1 MVKINWTQLALSDL
15 EDIHEYIADDSQ
27 RYAQITVSKIY
38 RRVESLK
45 RQPHSGRMVPEFEDK
60 SIRELIEG
68 NYRIV
73 HYMVSEE
80 RIDILRIYHT
90 ARKMEKGKMKI

>member
-15 EDIHEYIADDSQ
+15 EDIHKYISDDSQ
-27 RYAQITVSKIY
+27 RYAQITVNKIY
-38 RRVESLK
+38 DSVESLT
-45 RQPHSGRMVPEFEDK
+45 RQPYSGRIVPEFEDT

-73 HYMVSEE
+73 HYLVNEE

-90 ARKMEKGKMKI
+90 ARKMEKGKLK

>member
-15 EDIHEYIADDSQ
+15 EDIHEYISDDSQ
-27 RYAQITVSKIY
+27 RYAQITVNKIY
-38 RRVESLK
+38 NRVESLI
-45 RQPHSGRMVPEFEDK
+45 RQPYSGRIVPEFEDT

-68 NYRIV
+68 NYRII
-73 HYMVSEE
+73 HYLVNEE

-90 ARKMEKGKMKI
+90 ARKMEKSKLK

>member
-1 MVKINWTQLALSDL
+1 MVKINWTQLAISDL
-15 EDIHEYIADDSQ
+15 EDIHEYISDDSQ

-38 RRVESLK
+38 DRVESLI
-45 RQPHSGRMVPEFEDK
+45 RQPYSGRIVPEFEDTL
-60 SIRELIEG
+60 IRELIEG

-73 HYMVSEE
+73 HYLVNDE

-90 ARKMEKGKMKI
+90 ARKMEKDKLK

>member
-15 EDIHEYIADDSQ
+15 ENIHEYISDDSQ
-27 RYAQITVSKIY
+27 RYAQITVNKIY
-38 RRVESLK
+38 NRVKSLI
-45 RQPHSGRMVPEFEDK
+45 RQPYSGRIVPEFEDT

-73 HYMVSEE
+73 HYLVNKE

-90 ARKMEKGKMKI
+90 ARKMEKSKLK

>member
-15 EDIHEYIADDSQ
+15 EVIHEYISADSQ
-27 RYAQITVSKIY
+27 RYAQITVNKIY
-38 RRVESLK
+38 NRVESHI
-45 RQPHSGRMVPEFEDK
+45 RQPYSGRIVPEFEDT

-73 HYMVSEE
+73 HFLVDEE

-90 ARKMEKGKMKI
+90 ARKMEKSKLK

>member
-15 EDIHEYIADDSQ
+15 EDIHEYISKDSH
-27 RYAQITVSKIY
+27 RYAQITVNKLY
-38 RRVESLK
+38 NRVESLK
-45 RQPHSGRMVPEFEDK
+45 RQPISGRIVPEFEDT

-73 HYMVSEE
+73 HYLVTDE

-90 ARKMEKGKMKI
+90 ARKMEKSRLK

>member
-15 EDIHEYIADDSQ
+15 EDIHEYISDDSQ
-27 RYAQITVSKIY
+27 RYAQITVNKIY
-38 RRVESLK
+38 SRVESLL
-45 RQPHSGRMVPEFEDK
+45 RQPYSGRIVPEFEDT
-60 SIRELIEG
+60 SLRELIEG

-73 HYMVSEE
+73 HYLVNKE

-90 ARKMEKGKMKI
+90 ARKMEKSKLK